1 MSQNKIT
8 DQQKMEAQWP
18 GLLGHLFDKLTGKG
32 AVITYT
38 FKSLEVEIP
47 SAAGPAVQSPGS
59 AKWVLNGDLAIK
71 AQSNSQ
77 TSNEIDP

>member
-38 FKSLEVEIP
+38 FRSLEVEIP
-47 SAAGPAVQSPGS
+47 SAAGPAGQSLGS
-59 AKWVLNGDLAIK
+59 AKWVLNGDLVIK
-71 AQSNSQ
+71 ARSNSD
-77 TSNEIDP
+77 I